1 MTFDKLVHSIQAIQS
16 GLQQQAAHAVNLTL
30 TVRNWLLGCYIVE
43 FEQHGEDRA
52 EYGTKLLKRLE
63 EQLQTKGLT
72 ERRFREFR
80 RLYLVYPQLGKEVIN
95 YLDAN
100 CPAILASVI
109 PQQKALTSEN
119 ESVTIRRTS
128 TAEFETAIRRTA
140 SAEFEREKWQVPAER
155 LFYRIPLSHLTLI
168 SKIEDPL
175 KRAFYEI
182 ETIKGCWT
190 YDELDR
196 QISTLYYERSGL
208 SKSKEGLAKLVNQNA
223 NTLMPKDVLHN
234 PMSLEFL
241 NLETHEISSESD
253 IEAAILDNLQQMFL
267 ELGNGFCFEGRQKR
281 ILIDEEYF
289 KIDLI
294 FYHRVLK
301 CHVIIELK
309 IDKFQHE
316 YASQL
321 NMYLNYYKH
330 EVMLPNDN
338 PPIGILLCTDYT
350 DTVVKYALG
359 GLDENLFVQKYHV
372 QLPTED
378 ELKRFIAKSIHDA
391 EKAKK
396 I

>member
-1 MTFDKLVHSIQAIQS
+1 
-16 GLQQQAAHAVNLTL
+16 
-30 TVRNWLLGCYIVE
+30 
-43 FEQHGEDRA
+43 
-52 EYGTKLLKRLE
+52 
-63 EQLQTKGLT
+63 
-72 ERRFREFR
+72 
-80 RLYLVYPQLGKEVIN
+80 
-95 YLDAN
+95 
-100 CPAILASVI
+100 
-109 PQQKALTSEN
+109 
-119 ESVTIRRTS
+119 
-128 TAEFETAIRRTA
+128 
-140 SAEFEREKWQVPAER
+140 
-155 LFYRIPLSHLTLI
+155 
-168 SKIEDPL
+168 
-175 KRAFYEI
+175 
-182 ETIKGCWT
+182 
-190 YDELDR
+190 
-196 QISTLYYERSGL
+196 
-208 SKSKEGLAKLVNQNA
+208 
-223 NTLMPKDVLHN
+223 MPKDVLHN

>member
-1 MTFDKLVHSIQAIQS
+1 MP
-16 GLQQQAAHAVNLTL
+16 
-30 TVRNWLLGCYIVE
+30 
-43 FEQHGEDRA
+43 
-52 EYGTKLLKRLE
+52 E
-63 EQLQTKGLT
+63 EK
-72 ERRFREFR
+72 
-80 RLYLVYPQLGKEVIN
+80 
-95 YLDAN
+95 
-100 CPAILASVI
+100 
-109 PQQKALTSEN
+109 
-119 ESVTIRRTS
+119 
-128 TAEFETAIRRTA
+128 
-140 SAEFEREKWQVPAER
+140 
-155 LFYRIPLSHLTLI
+155 LFYRIPVTHLIGI
-168 SKIEDPL
+168 SRIEDPL

-253 IEAAILDNLQQMFL
+253 IEAAILDNLQRMFL

-372 QLPTED
+372 QLPTEED
-378 ELKRFIAKSIHDA
+378 LKRFIAKSIRDA
-391 EKAKK
+391 EKSKK
-396 I
+396 D